1 MKERPFTNMC
11 MEKLLSCAKTSVPK
25 ITVGFMKLCPKRKEE
40 KADLSKVFPLE

>member
-1 MKERPFTNMC
+1 MKEGPFTNMC
-11 MEKLLSCAKTSVPK
+11 MEKLLSSVPK